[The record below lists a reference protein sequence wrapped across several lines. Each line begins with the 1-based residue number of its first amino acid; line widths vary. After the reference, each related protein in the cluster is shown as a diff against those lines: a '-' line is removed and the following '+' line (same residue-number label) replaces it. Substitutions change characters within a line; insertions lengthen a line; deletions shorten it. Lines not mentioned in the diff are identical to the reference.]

1 MVYVRPPAAAS
12 RGVVR
17 LLVAASQQ
25 AAAGASMP
33 ALALKLLAM
42 AQPSQP
48 DLIPGVLGHTRERV
62 SVSECGIFRFVHA
75 GSAAARSH
83 AAARTTCRP
92 AACSLQL
99 LRLRRTRTATPA

>member
-1 MVYVRPPAAAS
+1 
-12 RGVVR
+12 
-17 LLVAASQQ
+17 
-25 AAAGASMP
+25 
-33 ALALKLLAM
+33 M

-83 AAARTTCRP
+83 AAARTTWLQT
-92 AACSLQL
+92 CSLQPAAAAAATHPHGDPCL
-99 LRLRRTRTATPA
+99 INRR